1 MISKS
6 TCDRLGIQDWK
17 KLFFWLRMTDT
28 RSIRL
33 LDLIR
38 KLEIVVGSYAFEIS
52 AIVLPLDAPG
62 AYPLLLGWPWLRA
75 ANIKQN
81 WQHNNISFCCDR
93 AKISGH
99 PRNYANN
106 ERADSTIRGRYR
118 HVQGAQRRGSGAVSG
133 GQPVGSGQGRLCG
146 RDHTTICFGGRTCV
160 WEI

>member
-1 MISKS
+1 MLKLIIKGQEVLGCLIDGGLGVNVISKS

-52 AIVLPLDAPG
+52 AIVLALEAPG
-62 AYPLLLGWPWLRA
+62 AYPLLLGRPWLRS

-81 WQHNNISFCCDR
+81 WQHNHLGFRRGR
-93 AKISGH
+93 AKIRVPMQESA
-99 PRNYANN
+99 PTAKEISPLY
-106 ERADSTIRGRYR
+106 
-118 HVQGAQRRGSGAVSG
+118 VQ
-133 GQPVGSGQGRLCG
+133 
-146 RDHTTICFGGRTCV
+146 
-160 WEI
+160 